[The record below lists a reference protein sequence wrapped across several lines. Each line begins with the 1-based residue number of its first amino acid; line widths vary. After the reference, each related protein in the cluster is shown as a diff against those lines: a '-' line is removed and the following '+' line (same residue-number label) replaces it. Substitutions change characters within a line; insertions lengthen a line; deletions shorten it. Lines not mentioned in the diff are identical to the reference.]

1 MRSEEILA
9 TEMSD
14 DSLLDLV
21 SVTEGLDQ
29 PQVLV
34 AAVGGLDG
42 AKEQGVPPQTLHIN
56 DTSVLNQAPRA
67 TFEK

>member
-9 TEMSD
+9 AEMSD

-29 PQVLV
+29 PQVFV
-34 AAVGGLDG
+34 AAVGGFDG
-42 AKEQGVPPQTLHIN
+42 AKEHEAPPQTLHN
-56 DTSVLNQAPRA
+56 KRQ
-67 TFEK
+67 